1 MSQISKP
8 IDKPSKWP
16 NANAR
21 LLGVGLGLPVA
32 PLDRLG
38 TFSPEE
44 FERFVLEWADGYLA
58 QKVPGVSELQQRGGA
73 GDKGRDIVV
82 WFGELGSSDRYW
94 NLYQCKRYSSA
105 LGEAAALSEIGKVL
119 YFASIGDF
127 TLPKEYWF
135 VARKGVTGGLQD
147 LLDDPTKLKAELI
160 ATWGKNC
167 STSIKKKQTISL
179 DKQIVELINGPR
191 FPIIRAKQH
200 LELIKEHGETR
211 YHLTVFGKP
220 LVDRPKPLAPP
231 STIAEKERTYVSQ
244 LFEVIE
250 EMTGTPVTQESDFK
264 EMRQPAL
271 LFERSRAS
279 FYSAEGLK
287 ELARDQMDQVEFFD
301 DLLGQFRTGLY
312 YTYTAPATSG
322 HQRIRNTVQAA
333 QVQQIDGHALGD
345 HLTAFDR
352 EGICHHLA
360 NDESLTWCDHD

>member
-1 MSQISKP
+1 MSQIVKA

-44 FERFVLEWADGYLA
+44 FERFVLEWVDGYLT
-58 QKVPGVSELQQRGGA
+58 QKTPGISEIQQRGGA

-82 WFGELGSSDRYW
+82 WIGELESADRHW

-105 LGEAAALSEIGKVL
+105 LGVASALSEIGKVL

-135 VARKGVTGGLQD
+135 VTRKGVTGNLQD
-147 LLDDPTKLKAELI
+147 LLDDQEKLKKELI
-160 ATWGKNC
+160 ATWEKNC
-167 STSIKKKQTISL
+167 STSIKTKHTIPL
-179 DKQIVELINGPR
+179 DGQILNLINGSK
-191 FPIIRAKQH
+191 FPVIRAKQH

-220 LVDRPKPLAPP
+220 LIDRPKPLAPP
-231 STIAEKERTYVSQ
+231 SAIAEKERTYVRQ

-250 EMTGTPVTQESDFK
+250 EMTGTPIKQEADFEGK
-264 EMRQPAL
+264 RQPAH

-312 YTYTAPATSG
+312 YTYTAPAASG
-322 HQRIRNTVQAA
+322 HERIRSTVQAA
-333 QVQQIDGHALGD
+333 QVQQVDGHALGD